1 MRSPTNLGRFSAG
14 DALRGISALGVLLLH
29 VTIDSLTS
37 TNTLSGDLNAALRGM
52 FGPLGVVAI
61 VGGLCLGIFFVL
73 SGYLISRPFV
83 RAYVR
88 DERRPDIGRYGRNRL
103 LRIVPAFWAAV
114 LATLLVFGLLGS
126 PPWVLPVTLLFGQGL
141 VPEQPFVLQ
150 IAQGWTLGTEMVFYA
165 LVPVVAVWWGRTR
178 NGTRTGRG
186 ARVLLVALAML
197 ALSIAWHI
205 LAPTDESE
213 WFYVFPSVAG
223 AFAPG
228 VALAA
233 VETAW
238 PELLTSPRVRRLAA
252 PVALLGIALLVLLA
266 ATTLPPVGEVR
277 LVLWWTGAG
286 LIVGGA
292 LMREWSGAPAWRLL
306 KNPATDWAGQRSYSI
321 YVLHYGVAIWIVER
335 VRVLGHPRET
345 YAILLPLTLVATLAL
360 ATASWHLVEQPFLR
374 LRKRRTKT

>member
-1 MRSPTNLGRFSAG
+1 MRSPKNFGRFSAG

-37 TNTLSGDLNAALRGM
+37 TNTLSGELNAALRGM

-61 VGGLCLGIFFVL
+61 AGGLCLGIFFVL

-88 DERRPDIGRYGRNRL
+88 GERRPDVGRYARNRV

-126 PPWVLPVTLLFGQGL
+126 PLWVLPVTLLFGQGL

-150 IAQGWTLGTEMVFYA
+150 IAQGWTLGTEVIFYA
-165 LVPVVAVWWGRTR
+165 LVPVVAVRWGRER
-178 NGTRTGRG
+178 NGTPASRG
-186 ARVLLVALAML
+186 TRVLLVALAML
-197 ALSIAWHI
+197 ALSIAWHT

-238 PELLTSPRVRRLAA
+238 PARLASLRVRRLAA
-252 PVALLGIALLVLLA
+252 PAVLLGVALLLLLA

-306 KNPATDWAGQRSYSI
+306 KNPATDWVGKRSYSI

-335 VRVLGHPRET
+335 VRIFGHPRET
-345 YAILLPLTLVATLAL
+345 YAILLPLTLVATLVL

-374 LRKRRTKT
+374 LRKRRAKA